1 MAAAAVLVRRIDV
14 VKLWDVSDRKAAPA
28 PPLPAA
34 ANLLPSSTPRLSE
47 TSPAPRDRA
56 VMMSA
61 TLCSSNILRAGHKH
75 STDTCQKQLGLLNL
89 PDTPDK
95 YCCHIFNINL
105 YPAQIFYC
113 HPYMI
118 SKIFNISLLKKN
130 KEKKRLPDGIRSND
144 VLSGQPPIQ

>member
-1 MAAAAVLVRRIDV
+1 MNDVETFLPRVRGGAASGVLVRRIDV

-61 TLCSSNILRAGHKH
+61 TLCTNSNILCA
-75 STDTCQKQLGLLNL
+75 DTNTQQTLAK
-89 PDTPDK
+89 
-95 YCCHIFNINL
+95 
-105 YPAQIFYC
+105 
-113 HPYMI
+113 
-118 SKIFNISLLKKN
+118 
-130 KEKKRLPDGIRSND
+130 SN
-144 VLSGQPPIQ
+144 

>member
-47 TSPAPRDRA
+47 TSPAPRDRL

-61 TLCSSNILRAGHKH
+61 TLCSSNILRA
-75 STDTCQKQLGLLNL
+75 DTNTQCQQHLGLFNF
-89 PDTPDK
+89 PD
-95 YCCHIFNINL
+95 
-105 YPAQIFYC
+105 
-113 HPYMI
+113 
-118 SKIFNISLLKKN
+118 
-130 KEKKRLPDGIRSND
+130 
-144 VLSGQPPIQ
+144 

>member
-1 MAAAAVLVRRIDV
+1 MAAAGVLVRRIDV

-47 TSPAPRDRA
+47 TSPAPRDRL

-61 TLCSSNILRAGHKH
+61 TLCTNSNILRA
-75 STDTCQKQLGLLNL
+75 DTNTQCQQELGLLNF
-89 PDTPDK
+89 PDTPYK

-118 SKIFNISLLKKN
+118 SKIFNISLFKAKLR
-130 KEKKRLPDGIRSND
+130 KEKIAGWYQK
-144 VLSGQPPIQ
+144 Q

>member
-1 MAAAAVLVRRIDV
+1 MWRGVAAAAVLVRRIDV

-61 TLCSSNILRAGHKH
+61 TLCTSNILRAGHKH
-75 STDTCQKQLGLLNL
+75 SVPTASRIAQ
-89 PDTPDK
+89 
-95 YCCHIFNINL
+95 
-105 YPAQIFYC
+105 PA
-113 HPYMI
+113 
-118 SKIFNISLLKKN
+118 
-130 KEKKRLPDGIRSND
+130 
-144 VLSGQPPIQ
+144 